1 MQFNQRDFK
10 CRKWGIADL
19 TIKEI
24 TDVGQLGAVTLER
37 VIREQRA
44 GEEGGFQQQQ
54 QLQQQLQLQRQ
65 KSDCSKDPLA
75 S

>member
-1 MQFNQRDFK
+1 MGETGQ
-10 CRKWGIADL
+10 

-54 QLQQQLQLQRQ
+54 QQQQQQLQLQRQ

>member
-1 MQFNQRDFK
+1 MGETGQ
-10 CRKWGIADL
+10 

-65 KSDCSKDPLA
+65 KSYCSKDPLA

>member
-1 MQFNQRDFK
+1 MGETDQ
-10 CRKWGIADL
+10 

-24 TDVGQLGAVTLER
+24 TEVGQLGAVTLER

-54 QLQQQLQLQRQ
+54 QQLQQQLQLQRQ